1 MKTDQE
7 IIEALTTAKP
17 IDAFDA
23 DDWNRLIA
31 LAETGAGLTKQPPAG
46 AVKVQLAVVYGDRDD
61 VVSFPCDDW
70 GALEPPS
77 SALRAAWRCVDLPTH
92 AAIVTAWIPPLPEPA
107 AAEVEGTSDSH
118 CPLCANSHA
127 DA

>member
-31 LAETGAGLTKQPPAG
+31 LAETGAGLTKRPPEG
-46 AVKVQLAVVYGDRDD
+46 AVQVKLAVVYGDRDD

-107 AAEVEGTSDSH
+107 AAEVEGSI
-118 CPLCANSHA
+118 NN
-127 DA
+127 

>member
-7 IIEALTTAKP
+7 IIDALTTAKP
-17 IDAFDA
+17 IDGFDA
-23 DDWNRLIA
+23 ADWNNLIA
-31 LAETGAGLTKQPPAG
+31 LAEAGLTKQPPEG
-46 AVKVQLAVVYGDRDD
+46 AVQVKLAVVYGDRDD

-77 SALRAAWRCVDLPTH
+77 SALRAAWRCVDMPSH

-107 AAEVEGTSDSH
+107 AAEVEGASESH

>member
-1 MKTDQE
+1 MTDKQIVE
-7 IIEALTTAKP
+7 KAKNVG
-17 IDAFDA
+17 IYTDAE
-23 DDWNRLIA
+23 WRRLVE
-31 LAETGAGLTKQPPAG
+31 LAEAGLDKQPPEG

-77 SALRAAWRCVDLPTH
+77 SALRAAWRCVDFPTH

-107 AAEVEGTSDSH
+107 EVEGTSASH

>member
-1 MKTDQE
+1 MKTNKE
-7 IIEALTTAKP
+7 IVAE
-17 IDAFDA
+17 
-23 DDWNRLIA
+23 WRRLVE
-31 LAETGAGLTKQPPAG
+31 LAEAGLDKRPPEG
-46 AVKVQLAVVYGDRDD
+46 AVKVQLAVVYGGRDD

-77 SALRAAWRCVDLPTH
+77 SALRAAWRCVDMPTH

-107 AAEVEGTSDSH
+107 EVEGTSASN